1 MEKVILYT
9 DGGSRGNPGVAGAGA
24 VITDASNTVL
34 KKSSRPLGLM
44 TNNEAEYHAI
54 ILGLE
59 TLKKMYSKDK
69 LKDLAIEN
77 RLDSELVMKQLTHQ
91 YQVKEEKLF
100 PLYIKISNLRITDF
114 PNLTFKHIPREQNS
128 AADAM
133 ANEAMDQGV
142 TTQAKIFD

>member
-24 VITDASNTVL
+24 VITDAANTVL